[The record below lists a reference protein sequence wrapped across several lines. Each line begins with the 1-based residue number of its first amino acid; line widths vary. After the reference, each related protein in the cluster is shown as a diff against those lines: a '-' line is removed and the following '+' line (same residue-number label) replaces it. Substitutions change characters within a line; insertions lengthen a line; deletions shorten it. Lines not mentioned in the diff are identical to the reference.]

1 MTYNF
6 GFAGG
11 ILKYPEDRSTSKF
24 LLFHLISNLPSI
36 PIGEPKTEEKL
47 LFQSLREG
55 HIVDTT
61 KFTTKK
67 TVSTRDAAK
76 YSTEIPY
83 LKIFSLAESFGRQK
97 NFYSFFFL
105 LDSFEQMIVISPLH
119 ERDDK
124 NFFAARGRLMTNS
137 EVSSL
142 LGEESV
148 SFSFFK
154 KQAPLP
160 VSILR
165 RVISIGGENET
176 IHPASS
182 KIRMIKF

>member
-1 MTYNF
+1 MPKFSF

-24 LLFHLISNLPSI
+24 LLFHLIPNDII
-36 PIGEPKTEEKL
+36 PIGGTKTEEKL

-61 KFTTKK
+61 KYTAKK
-67 TVSTRDAAK
+67 AVSDRDATK
-76 YSTEIPY
+76 YSTDIPY
-83 LKIFSLAESFGRQK
+83 LKIFSLVEAFGRAK
-97 NFYSFFFL
+97 SFYSFFFL
-105 LDSFEQMIVISPLH
+105 LDAFEQMTVISPLH

-124 NFFAARGRLMTNS
+124 NFFAARGRLMTTI
-137 EVSSL
+137 ETRDL

-154 KQAPLP
+154 RQAPLP

-182 KIRMIKF
+182 KIRCIRF